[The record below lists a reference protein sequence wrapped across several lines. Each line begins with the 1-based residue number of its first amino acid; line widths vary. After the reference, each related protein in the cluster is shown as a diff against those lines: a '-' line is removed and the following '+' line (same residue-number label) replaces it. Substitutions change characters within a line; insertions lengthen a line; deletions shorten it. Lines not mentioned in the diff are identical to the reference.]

1 MVRIS
6 GQQGVPVIT
15 VDGQVVVGF
24 NQPRLLQLINQAGQ
38 DRPKLG
44 ASIADAASQA
54 EKHPGIPTSGAY
66 VGKVKPGSAAEK
78 AGLRPGDVI
87 TTLGGQ
93 PIRRAGD
100 LQQLLSG
107 MPHSQ
112 ELSLTYI
119 RDGETHDTSIRL

>member
-1 MVRIS
+1 M
-6 GQQGVPVIT
+6 
-15 VDGQVVVGF
+15 
-24 NQPRLLQLINQAGQ
+24 QLIGQAGQ
-38 DRPKLG
+38 DKPRLG

-54 EKHPGIPTSGAY
+54 KKHPGIPASGAY

-87 TTLGGQ
+87 TALGGQ
-93 PIRRAGD
+93 PIQRAGD
-100 LQQLLSG
+100 LQHLLSG

-119 RDGETHDTSIRL
+119 RDGEAHYTSIRL